1 MGFSAVVIVVI
12 MVDCVPRQTGRRIR
26 CKDPVIDELDYD
38 YVPLIPV
45 IVDAESFAV
54 VCSGKFAVAVV
65 MAAFGHLSVVAVV
78 SLCNFDFRL

>member
-1 MGFSAVVIVVI
+1 MAGLSEAAESLGLANGDADGYADAV
-12 MVDCVPRQTGRRIR
+12 
-26 CKDPVIDELDYD
+26 
-38 YVPLIPV
+38 V